1 MKNQDVLKA
10 QVELS
15 RIVNELITLEQLKET
30 AIARI
35 NALLNRH
42 PDAPLGAPEEIDIT
56 ELTVSLKE
64 LYEKAKEISPG
75 ARECCLIFSHS
86 IGQ

>member
-64 LYEKAKEISPG
+64 LYEKAKEISPEPES
-75 ARECCLIFSHS
+75 AA
-86 IGQ
+86 